1 MGTNDDDLN
10 LNKLPGS
17 IEPEEQVDIDEILA
31 KYDRESATRHLAG
44 WLTWA
49 VRIIAIAFAVFQLYT
64 AIRGERPPQIQRVV
78 HLGFVLALT
87 YLLYPPTA
95 KGRDKFSWFDLLLA
109 IAGAGVAAYYIF
121 NYHDLMLRAGA
132 YTPLDMA
139 VGAVAIL
146 LVLEAARRVVG
157 LPIVIILCVCL
168 TYAYFGKRMPGF
180 LRHRGASFERLTTH
194 MFFTT
199 EGILGIPLGV
209 SSTFIFLFIMFGA
222 FLEKTGIGRF
232 FIDLGN
238 AVAGKQRGGPAKVAV
253 FTSALEGTVSGSSV
267 ANTVGSGSFTI
278 PMMKSL
284 GYRPE
289 FAGAVEAAASTGG
302 QIMPPI
308 MGAAAF
314 LMAEFLNIPYVQ
326 IAKAAII
333 PAILYFTG
341 IWIGV
346 DLEAAK
352 SGLRGL
358 PKELV
363 PSFWRV
369 MRERGQLILPIVGMI
384 FFLTTGRTPTKA
396 ALYGIVLAVLAGVL
410 KKEVA
415 AADAQDRSEYTQFDR
430 VTGIIVAFLAGAFAL
445 REFLTI
451 PLWHA
456 MLLAALPPVVYHGAL
471 RLAAGGDPAKRG
483 GIFARLAGL
492 AQLILPAVGAVYMLA
507 MGAGTQATI
516 VYAVGMFFLSQALTG
531 EPQVSL
537 KGLFGVLEQGARGAV
552 GVAVACA
559 GAGIIAGTVTLTGIG
574 LKLATG
580 LVDLSGGIVL
590 LTLFFTMIT
599 SIILGMGVPTTA
611 NYIIT
616 STIAAPAL
624 AALAING
631 VPIAPIAAHMF
642 VFYFG
647 IVADITP
654 PVALAA
660 FAGAGI
666 AKADPYKTG
675 IDATKLAIAAFLVP
689 YFFVYSPDLLL
700 LNPSWGHT
708 LRVAIGSFVGMI
720 AIGAGVAGW
729 LRTYSPWWERIMFIA
744 AGLLLIDPS
753 IVTDVIGVALMAAAF
768 VTQTIRLKAH
778 GAHPPK
784 SPGCQARAA

>member
-1 MGTNDDDLN
+1 MGTKDDDR
-10 LNKLPGS
+10 KVLPQT
-17 IEPEEQVDIDEILA
+17 EEVDIDEILA

-64 AIRGERPPQIQRVV
+64 AIRGERPPQIQRVA
-78 HLGFVLALT
+78 HLGFVLTLT
-87 YLLYPPTA
+87 YLLYPPTT

-109 IAGAGVAAYYIF
+109 IAGAGVAAYYLT
-121 NYHDLMLRAGA
+121 NYQHLMMRAGD
-132 YTPLDMA
+132 YTSMDMF
-139 VGAVAIL
+139 VGAIAIL

-157 LPIVIILCVCL
+157 LPIVVILCVCL
-168 TYAYFGKRMPGF
+168 IYAYFGKQMPGF

-314 LMAEFLNIPYVQ
+314 LMAEFLNIPYVE

-333 PAILYFTG
+333 PAVLYFTG

-369 MRERGQLILPIVGMI
+369 MRERGQLILPIIGMI

-396 ALYGIVLAVLAGVL
+396 A
-410 KKEVA
+410 
-415 AADAQDRSEYTQFDR
+415 TC
-430 VTGIIVAFLAGAFAL
+430 
-445 REFLTI
+445 
-451 PLWHA
+451 
-456 MLLAALPPVVYHGAL
+456 
-471 RLAAGGDPAKRG
+471 
-483 GIFARLAGL
+483 
-492 AQLILPAVGAVYMLA
+492 
-507 MGAGTQATI
+507 GAG
-516 VYAVGMFFLSQALTG
+516 
-531 EPQVSL
+531 
-537 KGLFGVLEQGARGAV
+537 RGAQE
-552 GVAVACA
+552 
-559 GAGIIAGTVTLTGIG
+559 
-574 LKLATG
+574 
-580 LVDLSGGIVL
+580 
-590 LTLFFTMIT
+590 
-599 SIILGMGVPTTA
+599 
-611 NYIIT
+611 
-616 STIAAPAL
+616 
-624 AALAING
+624 
-631 VPIAPIAAHMF
+631 
-642 VFYFG
+642 
-647 IVADITP
+647 
-654 PVALAA
+654 
-660 FAGAGI
+660 
-666 AKADPYKTG
+666 
-675 IDATKLAIAAFLVP
+675 
-689 YFFVYSPDLLL
+689 
-700 LNPSWGHT
+700 
-708 LRVAIGSFVGMI
+708 GSSRRRRRG
-720 AIGAGVAGW
+720 
-729 LRTYSPWWERIMFIA
+729 
-744 AGLLLIDPS
+744 
-753 IVTDVIGVALMAAAF
+753 
-768 VTQTIRLKAH
+768 
-778 GAHPPK
+778 
-784 SPGCQARAA
+784 

>member
-1 MGTNDDDLN
+1 MGTNDDDR
-10 LNKLPGS
+10 KRLP
-17 IEPEEQVDIDEILA
+17 ETEDAVDIDEILA

-49 VRIIAIAFAVFQLYT
+49 VRIIALAFAIFQLYT
-64 AIRGERPPQIQRVV
+64 AIRGERPPQIQRVT
-78 HLGFVLALT
+78 HLGFVLTLT
-87 YLLYPPTA
+87 YLLYPPTT

-109 IAGAGVAAYYIF
+109 IAGAGVAAYYLT
-121 NYHDLMLRAGA
+121 NYQHLMTRAGD
-132 YTPLDMA
+132 YTTMDMF
-139 VGAVAIL
+139 VGAIAIL

-157 LPIVIILCVCL
+157 LPIVVILCVCL
-168 TYAYFGKRMPGF
+168 LYAYFGKRMPGF

-369 MRERGQLILPIVGMI
+369 MRERGQLILPIIGMI

-396 ALYGIVLAVLAGVL
+396 ALYGIILAVLAGVL
-410 KKEVA
+410 KKEVV
-415 AADAQDRSEYTQFDR
+415 AADGEDRSDYTLFDR
-430 VTGIIVAFLAGAFAL
+430 ITGIIIAFSAGAFAL

-456 MLLAALPPVVYHGAL
+456 MLIAAVPPVVYHGAL
-471 RLAAGGDPAKRG
+471 RIAAGGDPTERG
-483 GIFARLAGL
+483 GQFARLADA
-492 AQLILPAVGAVYMLA
+492 AQLILPALGAVYMLA
-507 MGAGTQATI
+507 IGAGTQAMI
-516 VYAVGMFFLSQALTG
+516 VYAAGMFFLSRALTG

-537 KGLFGVLEQGARGAV
+537 KGLLGVLEQGARGAV

-580 LVDLSGGIVL
+580 LVDLSGGSVI

-700 LNPSWGHT
+700 LNPSWAHT
-708 LRVAIGSFVGMI
+708 LRVALGSFVGMI

-729 LRTYSPWWERIMFIA
+729 LRTHSPWWERIVFIA

-753 IVTDVIGVALMAAAF
+753 VTTDIIGVALMAGAF
-768 VTQTIRLKAH
+768 ITQTIRLKA
-778 GAHPPK
+778 GGTHPPK
-784 SPGCQARAA
+784 SPGAQMRRAA

>member
-1 MGTNDDDLN
+1 MGTNDDDR
-10 LNKLPGS
+10 KVLPQT
-17 IEPEEQVDIDEILA
+17 EEVDIDEILA

-49 VRIIAIAFAVFQLYT
+49 VKIIAIAFAVFQLYT
-64 AIRGERPPQIQRVV
+64 AIRGERPPQIQRVT
-78 HLGFVLALT
+78 HLGFVLTLT
-87 YLLYPPTA
+87 YLLYPPTT

-109 IAGAGVAAYYIF
+109 IAGAGVAAYYLT
-121 NYHDLMLRAGA
+121 NYQHLMIRAGD
-132 YTPLDMA
+132 YTRMDMF
-139 VGAVAIL
+139 VGAIAIL

-157 LPIVIILCVCL
+157 LPIVVILCVCL
-168 TYAYFGKRMPGF
+168 IYAYFGKQMPGF

-369 MRERGQLILPIVGMI
+369 MRERGQLILPIIGMI

-396 ALYGIVLAVLAGVL
+396 ALYGIILAVLAGVL
-410 KKEVA
+410 KKEVV
-415 AADAQDRSEYTQFDR
+415 AADGEDRSDYTQFDR
-430 VTGIIVAFLAGAFAL
+430 ITGIIIAFLAGAFAL

-456 MLLAALPPVVYHGAL
+456 MLVAAVPPMVYQGAL
-471 RLAAGGDPAKRG
+471 RIAAGGDPMERG
-483 GIFARLAGL
+483 GQFAKLSEA
-492 AQLILPAVGAVYMLA
+492 AQFILPVIGAVYMLA
-507 MGAGTQATI
+507 IGAGTQATI
-516 VYAVGMFFLSQALTG
+516 VYAVGMFFLSRALTG

-537 KGLFGVLEQGARGAV
+537 KGLLGVLEQGARGAV

-580 LVDLSGGIVL
+580 LVDLSGGNVL

-654 PVALAA
+654 PVALAS

-666 AKADPYKTG
+666 AKADPYRTG

-700 LNPSWGHT
+700 LNPSWAHT
-708 LRVAIGSFVGMI
+708 IRVAIGSFVGMI

-729 LRTYSPWWERIMFIA
+729 LRTYSPWWERIMFIV
-744 AGLLLIDPS
+744 AGLLLIEPGLT
-753 IVTDVIGVALMAAAF
+753 TDLIGVALMAGAF
-768 VTQTIRLKAH
+768 VTQSIRVKSG

-784 SPGCQARAA
+784 SPGAQAKRAA